1 MDSQER
7 GSDRNRHSSQQSP
20 RRHYARHDD
29 RLPGLFGRGAV
40 HAGFFLLKLMP
51 GRLRDWLAARLGPR
65 LLDKRW
71 RRRQIV
77 EANLQTAF
85 PEKSPAEREQLKQE
99 FARRFLRI
107 ALDLG
112 DLWWGSRRSLLANT
126 VFEGGDIVDRLLA
139 EKQPVILL
147 GPHTIGLDIG
157 GLALSCRFPILGL
170 TSEAKSGLADWA
182 FRRLRE
188 RYCDEV
194 IDRTYSVRRMIKGIQ
209 SGRVLFYLPDEDH
222 GHLKKS
228 VFVPFFGRDTATL
241 LGAGRLMSL
250 ARAAVC
256 PFTTVW
262 NAETGQYH
270 VKIFEPVAALSGE
283 DPVENCRVMRE
294 ELEKLIRI
302 QPEDYLWTLRI
313 FNNEK
318 NGRANPLYPPPSIP
332 LDDDPGHRASR
343 DSDATDSSSS
353 S

>member
-1 MDSQER
+1 MMPVRDGNDTNTGPSQAPRER
-7 GSDRNRHSSQQSP
+7 YVRRTDDRPGLLGRLGAHSGMFLLWLLP
-20 RRHYARHDD
+20 RRLKDFIAR
-29 RLPGLFGRGAV
+29 R
-40 HAGFFLLKLMP
+40 M
-51 GRLRDWLAARLGPR
+51 GPK

-77 EANLQTAF
+77 EANLDIAF
-85 PEKSPAEREQLKQE
+85 PEKTEADRLALKQE
-99 FARRFLRI
+99 FAYRFLRI

-112 DLWWGSRRSLLANT
+112 TLWWGTRRSLLANT
-126 VFEGGDIVDRLLA
+126 VFEGDEIVDRLLQ
-139 EKQPVILL
+139 EGRPVILL

-170 TSEAKSGLADWA
+170 TSEPKSGLADWA
-182 FRRLRE
+182 FLRLRQ

-194 IDRTYSVRRMIKGIQ
+194 IDRTYSVRKMIRGVQ

-241 LGAGRLMSL
+241 LGAGRLL
-250 ARAAVC
+250 ALAEAEVC

-262 NAETGQYH
+262 NAETGKYH
-270 VKIFEPVAALSGE
+270 VKIFAPVAGMATK

-318 NGRANPLYPPPSIP
+318 NGRANPKYPAPTIP
-332 LDDDPGHRASR
+332 LRPDDPNYR
-343 DSDATDSSSS
+343 D
-353 S
+353 

>member
-1 MDSQER
+1 MTRGDSRDKPRER
-7 GSDRNRHSSQQSP
+7 Y
-20 RRHYARHDD
+20 RRPEDD
-29 RLPGLFGRGAV
+29 KPGLFARLGV
-40 HAGFFLLKLMP
+40 HAGFLLLRLLP
-51 GRLRDWLAARLGPR
+51 GRVKDSLARRVGPK

-77 EANLQTAF
+77 EANLETAF
-85 PEKSPAEREQLKQE
+85 PEKSAEDRESLKRE
-99 FARRFLRI
+99 FAFRFLRI

-112 DLWWGSRRSLLANT
+112 KVWWGSRRSLLANT
-126 VFEGGDIVDRLLA
+126 VFEGDEIVDRLLA
-139 EKQPVILL
+139 ENRPVILL

-170 TSEAKSGLADWA
+170 TSEPKSGLADWA
-182 FRRLRE
+182 FLRLRQ

-194 IDRTYSVRRMIKGIQ
+194 IDRTYSVRKMIRGVQ

-241 LGAGRLMSL
+241 LGAGRLL
-250 ARAAVC
+250 ALANAEVC

-262 NAETGQYH
+262 NAETGKYH
-270 VKIFEPVAALSGE
+270 VRIFEPVQGMATS

-294 ELEKLIRI
+294 QLERLIRI

-318 NGRANPLYPPPSIP
+318 NGRANPKYPPPTIP
-332 LDDDPGHRASR
+332 LRPDDPNYADDPS
-343 DSDATDSSSS
+343 
-353 S
+353 